1 MVQVFMSNMFAEMN
15 STQSSSLWPCGTEN
29 SSFVA
34 RGAEIERLSLLK
46 EAWGGSSRRRAG
58 VGGVILAFPAN
69 VMGHIFL
76 NAL

>member
-46 EAWGGSSRRRAG
+46 EAWGGSSR
-58 VGGVILAFPAN
+58 
-69 VMGHIFL
+69 
-76 NAL
+76 